1 MSSELESLKQRITEL
16 EAENIEIAELR
27 KENAE
32 LRKENTDFRMK
43 FANFEAERAELKRR
57 IAETLRITEEERTR
71 RDAENVKLRATI
83 EELRKNNTKESA
95 ELRDRITKV
104 EQKQTL
110 NDNVTKVTN
119 SSNNSS
125 SNFNLLADQVPTVMH
140 HEKPL
145 VDTSL
150 PEDKE
155 TVAFLGEEYK
165 KKVSNEIRQ
174 RNREKKLRAQE
185 SLPTHPE
192 EKMSQ
197 DLNSVTQSCNSTSS
211 EEKICS
217 ELDSKCK
224 KGKGVNKL
232 KQELFAPEL
241 PSQVP
246 IDQNH
251 VTKISETAG
260 PGKSSIDE
268 ASQHLAQLCDKAFNA
283 EDGANRANQEEIL
296 CWCLYAKDFRTQLN
310 EIIENSDGKFGEKKA
325 RSLLYD
331 SITKHLNLLRKQ
343 RSQELGLHLPEISRD
358 ALRKK
363 TQRAEKIYT
372 LFEEIGLDKIKLIKT
387 YSANSISKLTNGQ
400 IREII
405 EEQIDSPANTSQDIS
420 SEKIPQS
427 VSNHVTEISETA
439 GPEKNLPG
447 INAPKPAEVSIST
460 APIPSTHVSA
470 KRLNSNSLSEA
481 SPGNTS
487 KNEVSTSSTIS
498 SSKVGSSNR
507 SGLPV
512 SILPENPEEKRKH
525 IIGLVL
531 EKFPYLSLDDSDE
544 RRDTFN
550 LDGSTLCPLCNGD
563 HKVNRSIFDEIKG
576 EWGAGEYY
584 GEQTYRLKC
593 RESFK
598 PGIPIVSVKA

>member
-1 MSSELESLKQRITEL
+1 
-16 EAENIEIAELR
+16 
-27 KENAE
+27 
-32 LRKENTDFRMK
+32 
-43 FANFEAERAELKRR
+43 
-57 IAETLRITEEERTR
+57 
-71 RDAENVKLRATI
+71 
-83 EELRKNNTKESA
+83 
-95 ELRDRITKV
+95 
-104 EQKQTL
+104 
-110 NDNVTKVTN
+110 
-119 SSNNSS
+119 
-125 SNFNLLADQVPTVMH
+125 
-140 HEKPL
+140 
-145 VDTSL
+145 
-150 PEDKE
+150 
-155 TVAFLGEEYK
+155 
-165 KKVSNEIRQ
+165 
-174 RNREKKLRAQE
+174 
-185 SLPTHPE
+185 
-192 EKMSQ
+192 MSQ
-197 DLNSVTQSCNSTSS
+197 DLNSVTQPCNSTSS

-232 KQELFAPEL
+232 KKELFAPEL

-246 IDQNH
+246 IEQNH

-268 ASQHLAQLCDKAFNA
+268 ASQHLAQLCDKAFDA

-439 GPEKNLPG
+439 GPEKNLPE

-460 APIPSTHVSA
+460 APIPSTHVS
-470 KRLNSNSLSEA
+470 NSLSET

-507 SGLPV
+507 SELPV

-550 LDGSTLCPLCNGD
+550 LDSSALCPLCNGD

-576 EWGAGEYY
+576 EWGDGEYF